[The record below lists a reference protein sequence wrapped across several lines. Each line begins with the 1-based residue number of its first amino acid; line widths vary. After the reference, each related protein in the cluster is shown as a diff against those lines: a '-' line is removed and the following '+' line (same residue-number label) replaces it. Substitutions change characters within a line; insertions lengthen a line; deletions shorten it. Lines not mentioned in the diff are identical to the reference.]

1 MANGRGSGGGFGKV
15 ILGFFLAVVV
25 IAVGA
30 LVYFKWGS
38 PPVATADKPFP
49 FEKSIVK
56 VPLGARIDREMKSMK
71 AARRYTARSARLAM
85 GFRGTTSVMRSTCIR
100 PLRSCGGSIPRA
112 MWLG

>member
-56 VPLGARIDREMKSMK
+56 VPLGALVAAKGELRGGKRACRHSDH
-71 AARRYTARSARLAM
+71 ARRQ
-85 GFRGTTSVMRSTCIR
+85 
-100 PLRSCGGSIPRA
+100 
-112 MWLG
+112 